1 MSRFA
6 ILLGGDLSPSP
17 LVTQQVAGA
26 RFIAADAG
34 MHHAIALGV
43 VPELWVGD
51 FDSVPFAL
59 PPHLAAVEQTRFPTD
74 KAKTDGELAIEIALE
89 RGATDLVLVGA
100 FGGPRS
106 DHAFLHMALACRLA
120 ESGLPVLLT
129 SGAQEGH
136 PLSGGSVTR
145 FDYPQG
151 TLFSVLGFGDLSG
164 LSLVGAKW
172 PLADVEVSFGS
183 SLTLSNETDGRLTVT
198 LGHGRALLVAHPHP
212 LPES

>member
-6 ILLGGDLSPSP
+6 ILLGGDLLPSS

-34 MHHAIALGV
+34 MKHAVTLGV

-51 FDSVPFAL
+51 FDSPLLEL
-59 PPHLAAVEQTRFPTD
+59 PEHLAAVEQARFPAD
-74 KAKTDGELAIEIALE
+74 KAKTDGELAIEIAFQ
-89 RGATDLVLVGA
+89 RGASELVLVGA

-106 DHAFLHMALACRLA
+106 DHEFLHMALACRLA
-120 ESGLPVLLT
+120 ESGIPVVLT

-136 PLSGGSVTR
+136 PLLGGSVAE
-145 FDYPQG
+145 FDYVQG
-151 TLFSVLGFGDLSG
+151 TLFSVLGFSDLSG
-164 LSLVGAKW
+164 LSLTGAKW
-172 PLADVEVSFGS
+172 PLADVDVPFGS

-198 LGHGRALLVAHPHP
+198 LAKGRAMLLAHPMIP
-212 LPES
+212 SES